1 MINSELNNTPLFNAL
16 KEYFSGHPTPFHM
29 PGHKLGKGFPTEFL
43 KNIAALDVTE
53 IAGTD
58 NLHFPSGPIKEAQD
72 LAAKAFGSKN
82 SFFLVNG
89 STCGIH
95 TIIMTICKPGDK
107 LIVARDCH
115 KSVIGGLMLAGASPV
130 YVRPEFNYDFGIPTV
145 IKVSEI
151 ENALRLYPDA
161 IGVLITRPNYY
172 GICSDIRAI
181 AELVHSYGKVL
192 AVDEAHGAH
201 LRFHGSLPESAMEAG
216 ADICVQSAHKTLAA
230 FTQGAYLHVGSSR
243 IDLEKLKFYL
253 SLLQTS
259 SPSYI
264 IMASLDVAREVMQR
278 EGKKRLDQLINSIR
292 VFKSNIDKSDQP
304 ITCLSCVEGGKT
316 DITRLVINV
325 RGLGMT
331 GFEIDRKLREK
342 YNIQV
347 EMSDFCN
354 IVCITTPADSA
365 QDLDKLYRALEE
377 IAMTRK
383 GEISTRYPERVAIAI
398 PEQKLEPGK
407 AMSSRGVEIPLS
419 DAAGRVSRC
428 VITPYPPGI
437 PLVCP
442 GEIITMETVKYI
454 YNIINC
460 GGVVNG
466 VGDNLEVSVVE

>member
-1 MINSELNNTPLFNAL
+1 MINSGLNNTPLFNAL
-16 KEYFSGHPTPFHM
+16 KKYISDRPTPFHM
-29 PGHKLGKGFPTEFL
+29 PGHKLGKGFPADFL
-43 KNIAALDVTE
+43 ENIAALDLTE

-72 LAAKAFGSKN
+72 LAAEAFGSKN

-95 TIIMTICKPGDK
+95 AIIMTICKPGDK
-107 LIVARDCH
+107 LIVSRDCH

-130 YVRPEFNYDFGIPTV
+130 YIRPEFNYDFGISAV
-145 IKVSEI
+145 VKVSEI
-151 ENALRLYPDA
+151 ENALRLHPDA
-161 IGVLITRPNYY
+161 AGVLITRPNYY

-201 LRFHGSLPESAMEAG
+201 LKFHSALPESAMEAG

-243 IDLEKLKFYL
+243 IELEKLKFYL
-253 SLLQTS
+253 RLLQTS

-264 IMASLDVAREVMQR
+264 IMASLDVAREIMQR
-278 EGKKRLDQLINSIR
+278 KGKEGLDQLINSIKG
-292 VFKSNIDKSDQP
+292 FKSKIEKGGLP
-304 ITCLSCVEGGKT
+304 VTCLSYVEGGET

-325 RGLGMT
+325 RGLGRT
-331 GFEIDRKLREK
+331 GFETDRKLREK

-347 EMSDFCN
+347 EMSDLCN
-354 IVCITTPADSA
+354 IVCITTPADST
-365 QDLDKLYRALEE
+365 QDLEMLYRALEE
-377 IAMTRK
+377 IAMARK
-383 GEISTRYPERVAIAI
+383 DGFFTKYPEQLPIEI

-407 AMSSRGVEIPLS
+407 AMSSRGEEIALN
-419 DAAGRVSRC
+419 DAAGRISRC

-442 GEIITMETVKYI
+442 GEIITSETVKYI

-460 GGVVNG
+460 GGIVNG